1 MEKTNFGDCVNVY
14 LAPIWGLKWEVAGD
28 KGRFITMA
36 GCRKDGI
43 GAVIR
48 ETHNT
53 MLK

>member
-36 GCRKDGI
+36 FVERTESELLYVRRTI
-43 GAVIR
+43 QW
-48 ETHNT
+48 
-53 MLK
+53 LK